1 MRVGC
6 FASFL
11 MMLYMTPNTQAF
23 PVYKIVRVNCKIL
36 KRQTYRVLVPR
47 MSMITENETELVDRS
62 ISILSD
68 NAINEMLYLL
78 KFYHMTNDASSSVL
92 YIISYELIWVAYQLH
107 KKNLLS
113 KNAFDLTNTH
123 SKHLLQQVLLN
134 VTLYIILKNLVMNNI
149 FSEINKGYIHW
160 I

>member
-1 MRVGC
+1 MRAGF

-11 MMLYMTPNTQAF
+11 MMLSMTPSTQAF

-36 KRQTYRVLVPR
+36 KRQTYRVLAPR
-47 MSMITENETELVDRS
+47 MSVITENETELVERS

-123 SKHLLQQVLLN
+123 SKQLLQQVLLN
-134 VTLYIILKNLVMNNI
+134 VTLYIILKNLVINNI
-149 FSEINKGYIHW
+149 FSEINKGYIHGM
-160 I
+160 

>member
-11 MMLYMTPNTQAF
+11 MMLSMTPNTQAF

-36 KRQTYRVLVPR
+36 KRQTYRVLAPR
-47 MSMITENETELVDRS
+47 MSVITENETELVERS

-123 SKHLLQQVLLN
+123 SKQLLQQVLLN
-134 VTLYIILKNLVMNNI
+134 VTLYIILKNLVINNI
-149 FSEINKGYIHW
+149 FSEINKGYIHGM
-160 I
+160 

>member
-1 MRVGC
+1 MRMC
-6 FASFL
+6 YFNLFFL
-11 MMLYMTPNTQAF
+11 MGVFEPTTQAF

-36 KRQTYRVLVPR
+36 KRQTRRVIVPR
-47 MSMITENETELVDRS
+47 MSVITENESKLVERS

-113 KNAFDLTNTH
+113 SSSFDLKNEH
-123 SKHLLQQVLLN
+123 SQDLLKQVLLN
-134 VTLYIILKNLVMNNI
+134 VTLYIILKNLVINNL
-149 FSEINKGYIHW
+149 FSEINKGVISH
-160 I
+160 

>member
-123 SKHLLQQVLLN
+123 SKQLLQQVLLN
-134 VTLYIILKNLVMNNI
+134 VTLYIILKNLVINNI
-149 FSEINKGYIHW
+149 FSEINKGYIH
-160 I
+160 

>member
-11 MMLYMTPNTQAF
+11 MMLFMTPNTQAF

-47 MSMITENETELVDRS
+47 MSMITENETELVERS

-123 SKHLLQQVLLN
+123 SKQLLQQVLLN

-149 FSEINKGYIHW
+149 FSEINKGYING

>member
-36 KRQTYRVLVPR
+36 KRQTYRVLAPR
-47 MSMITENETELVDRS
+47 MSVITENETELVDRS

-123 SKHLLQQVLLN
+123 SKQLLQQVLLN

-149 FSEINKGYIHW
+149 FSEINKGYIH
-160 I
+160 

>member
-11 MMLYMTPNTQAF
+11 MMLSMTTNTQAF

-36 KRQTYRVLVPR
+36 KRQTCRVLAPR

-113 KNAFDLTNTH
+113 KNSFDLTNTH
-123 SKHLLQQVLLN
+123 SKQLLQQVLLN
-134 VTLYIILKNLVMNNI
+134 VTLYIILKNLVINNI
-149 FSEINKGYIHW
+149 FSEINKGYIH
-160 I
+160 

>member
-1 MRVGC
+1 MRAGF

-11 MMLYMTPNTQAF
+11 AMLSITPNTQAF

-36 KRQTYRVLVPR
+36 KRQTYRVLAPR
-47 MSMITENETELVDRS
+47 MSVITENETELVDRS

-123 SKHLLQQVLLN
+123 SKQLLQQVLLN
-134 VTLYIILKNLVMNNI
+134 VTLYIILKNLVINNI
-149 FSEINKGYIHW
+149 FSEINKGYIHGM
-160 I
+160 

>member
-1 MRVGC
+1 MRAGF

-11 MMLYMTPNTQAF
+11 AMLSITPNTQAF

-36 KRQTYRVLVPR
+36 KRQTYRVLAPR
-47 MSMITENETELVDRS
+47 MSVITENETELVDRS

-123 SKHLLQQVLLN
+123 SKQLLQQVLLN
-134 VTLYIILKNLVMNNI
+134 VTLYIILKNLVINNI
-149 FSEINKGYIHW
+149 FSEINKGYIH
-160 I
+160 